1 MEHRTNAHKLVLW
14 LLAALSALCAALA
27 LAVLLPGGART
38 AHAAENGHTEHGT
51 DWTALFAEG
60 GKLTGGNYYLAADV
74 ELTTAL
80 TVSGPVTLCLNGYV
94 LTGAGSSAVIM
105 IGSGGDFMLCDCQS
119 ESAESEHRHA
129 YYVDGNGK
137 YVFVT
142 DTSDPNYTSAEEKG
156 AVTGGVVTGGMQ
168 HGIYVY
174 GSGIFTMQGGT
185 IAGNTAETHGGGVYI
200 NNTAAFTMSGV
211 SFTDA
216 SYIYDGS
223 EKTLTITGT
232 LPDGVTVEYTAN
244 TLTDAG
250 SVEVTASFTGDKI
263 NYNEIAVMTATLT
276 IERAIPAYTLPEGL
290 TATEGDTLAD
300 VALPDGWN
308 WADDTLSVG
317 EEGDNSFT
325 AVYTPADTANYQEV
339 SAELTVSVSA
349 AATEDAGAVPGGEE
363 TGGCSSSVGIG
374 SAGGAAVIISAAC
387 ALIFKKGK
395 RSDL

>member
-1 MEHRTNAHKLVLW
+1 M
-14 LLAALSALCAALA
+14 
-27 LAVLLPGGART
+27 
-38 AHAAENGHTEHGT
+38 
-51 DWTALFAEG
+51 
-60 GKLTGGNYYLAADV
+60 
-74 ELTTAL
+74 
-80 TVSGPVTLCLNGYV
+80 TLCLNGYV
-94 LTGAGSSAVIM
+94 LTGTGSSAVIM
-105 IGSGGDFMLCDCQS
+105 VGNGGDFMLCDCQS

-142 DTSDPNYTSAEEKG
+142 DTSDSNYTSAEEKG
-156 AVTGGVVTGGMQ
+156 AVTGGMQ

-216 SYIYDGS
+216 SYTYDGS

-250 SVEVTASFTGDKI
+250 SVEVTASFTGDKT

-395 RSDL
+395 RSGL

>member
-1 MEHRTNAHKLVLW
+1 
-14 LLAALSALCAALA
+14 
-27 LAVLLPGGART
+27 
-38 AHAAENGHTEHGT
+38 
-51 DWTALFAEG
+51 
-60 GKLTGGNYYLAADV
+60 
-74 ELTTAL
+74 
-80 TVSGPVTLCLNGYV
+80 
-94 LTGAGSSAVIM
+94 
-105 IGSGGDFMLCDCQS
+105 
-119 ESAESEHRHA
+119 
-129 YYVDGNGK
+129 
-137 YVFVT
+137 
-142 DTSDPNYTSAEEKG
+142 
-156 AVTGGVVTGGMQ
+156 
-168 HGIYVY
+168 
-174 GSGIFTMQGGT
+174 
-185 IAGNTAETHGGGVYI
+185 
-200 NNTAAFTMSGV
+200 MSGV

>member
-1 MEHRTNAHKLVLW
+1 M
-14 LLAALSALCAALA
+14 A

-105 IGSGGDFMLCDCQS
+105 VGNGGDFMLCDCQS
-119 ESAESEHRHA
+119 ESAESERRHA

-156 AVTGGVVTGGMQ
+156 AVT
-168 HGIYVY
+168 
-174 GSGIFTMQGGT
+174 
-185 IAGNTAETHGGGVYI
+185 
-200 NNTAAFTMSGV
+200 
-211 SFTDA
+211 
-216 SYIYDGS
+216 
-223 EKTLTITGT
+223 
-232 LPDGVTVEYTAN
+232 
-244 TLTDAG
+244 
-250 SVEVTASFTGDKI
+250 
-263 NYNEIAVMTATLT
+263 
-276 IERAIPAYTLPEGL
+276 
-290 TATEGDTLAD
+290 
-300 VALPDGWN
+300 
-308 WADDTLSVG
+308 
-317 EEGDNSFT
+317 
-325 AVYTPADTANYQEV
+325 
-339 SAELTVSVSA
+339 
-349 AATEDAGAVPGGEE
+349 GGEE

-395 RSDL
+395 RSGL